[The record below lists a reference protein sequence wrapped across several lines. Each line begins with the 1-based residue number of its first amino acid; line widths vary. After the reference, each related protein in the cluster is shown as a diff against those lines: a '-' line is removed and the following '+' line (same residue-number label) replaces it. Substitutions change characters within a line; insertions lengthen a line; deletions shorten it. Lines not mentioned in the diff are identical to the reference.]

1 MKTKFILTV
10 SVALILGTALC
21 AQEKKESEAAPGSP
35 KGWVGKVVEVK
46 HRDVSQFVGLLG
58 ALGVR
63 GVPSPEL
70 KVIALSGPSDMVE
83 AAAKAIQR
91 LDVPAGAT
99 KNIELTLYLLSGSP
113 DAAQAGKIPPE
124 LEGVTKQM
132 RGLFAYQSFHL
143 LETMIL
149 RVRDGEDGEAN
160 GVGPAPDSTAEAAM
174 KSIYQISFRRVSL
187 AAGDK
192 GNVVRISR
200 LGFSSRVPVGK
211 PGAMTYQSAGFNT
224 GVDVGEGQKVVVGKA
239 NIDGSNSAMFLV
251 VTARVID

>member
-1 MKTKFILTV
+1 MKANIILAV

-21 AQEKKESEAAPGSP
+21 AQEKKEPEAAPRSP
-35 KGWVGKVVEVK
+35 QGWVSKVVEVK
-46 HRDVSQFVGLLG
+46 HRDVNQLSGLFG
-58 ALGVR
+58 AMGVKV
-63 GVPSPEL
+63 VPSPEL
-70 KVIALSGPSDMVE
+70 KVIALSGETGMVE
-83 AAAKAIQR
+83 AAAKAIER
-91 LDVPAGAT
+91 LDVPAAAA
-99 KNIELTLYLLSGSP
+99 KNIELTVYLLSGSP

-160 GVGPAPDSTAEAAM
+160 GVGPAPDSTVDAVT
-174 KSIYQISFRRVSL
+174 KSTYQISFRRVSL
-187 AAGDK
+187 TAGDK

-211 PGAMTYQSAGFNT
+211 PGAMTYQPAGFNT

-251 VTARVID
+251 LTARVVD

>member
-21 AQEKKESEAAPGSP
+21 AQEKKEPEATSGPL
-35 KGWVGKVVEVK
+35 KGWVSKVVEIK

-91 LDVPAGAT
+91 LDVPSAAA
-99 KNIELTLYLLSGSP
+99 KNIELTVYLLSGSP

-124 LEGVTKQM
+124 LEGVTKQL
-132 RGLFAYQSFHL
+132 RGLFSYQSFHL

-160 GVGPAPDSTAEAAM
+160 GVGPAPDSGVGLTA
-174 KSIYQISFRRVSL
+174 KSSYRVMFRSVSL
-187 AAGDK
+187 TAGDK
-192 GNVVRISR
+192 GNVVRIGR
-200 LGFSSRVPVGK
+200 LMFSSRVPVGN
-211 PGAMTYQSAGFNT
+211 PLALQNAGFTT

-251 VTARVID
+251 VTARVVD